1 VPGDFRFSIF
11 EFRFSIFGFRFSIF
25 VFRFSIFDFRFSI
38 KVMAQNAI
46 TFIQAHPFIL
56 AVIKILIVLL
66 VLSGIVAYL
75 VYMERKV
82 LSFMQARLGPMR
94 VGPWG
99 LLQPIADAFKL
110 LLKEDIIPAGAD
122 KFVFLLAP
130 TISVAAAFTVF
141 SVIPFAGNFYV
152 SDINVGLLFI
162 LGVSSL
168 GIYGIIL
175 GGWSSNSHYP
185 LIGAMR
191 SAAQLVSYEVAG
203 GMALVGVLLISNSLS
218 MVEIVNRQQQMGVW
232 NIFLQPVAFVIYLIA
247 SVAEANR
254 NPFDLPEAESELTAG
269 FHTEYSGFRF
279 ALYFLAEYT
288 NMVVVSCIAVT
299 MFLGGWLRPFVSI
312 RALDFLRFAPIA
324 ACLGAA
330 AFVLWLGLKSLVRLE
345 RYFFIALA
353 LTFVVLAGIVAVPAV
368 LNAIQ
373 GIFWFGTKVLAFLYA
388 FIWYRGTFPR
398 FRYDQLMNVGWHY
411 MIPIAMGNL
420 IVTAIVRY
428 LVGPHLPS
436 APAPGLG
443 G

>member
-1 VPGDFRFSIF
+1 MTFS
-11 EFRFSIFGFRFSIF
+11 E
-25 VFRFSIFDFRFSI
+25 
-38 KVMAQNAI
+38 
-46 TFIQAHPFIL
+46 AHPF
-56 AVIKILIVLL
+56 AMATIKILIVLL

-99 LLQPIADAFKL
+99 LLQPVADGIKL

-130 TISVAAAFTVF
+130 IISVTAAFTIFAV
-141 SVIPFAGNFYV
+141 VPFAGNFYI

-185 LIGAMR
+185 LLGALR
-191 SAAQLVSYEVAG
+191 SGAQLVSYEIASGV
-203 GMALVGVLLISNSLS
+203 ALVGVLLISNSLS
-218 MVEIVNRQQQMGVW
+218 MVEIVNRQLQMRVW
-232 NIFLQPVAFVIYLIA
+232 NVFLQPVAFVIYVIA
-247 SVAEANR
+247 AVAETNR

-269 FHTEYSGFRF
+269 YHTEYSGFRF

-299 MFLGGWLRPFVSI
+299 VFLGGWLRPFPNI
-312 RALDFLRFAPIA
+312 RALDFLGFAPIA

-330 AFVLWLGLKSLVRLE
+330 WFILWLGLKSQLRSE
-345 RYFFIALA
+345 RHFFLGLAICCVALA
-353 LTFVVLAGIVAVPAV
+353 GFVAIPAV
-368 LNAIQ
+368 LHAIQ
-373 GIFWFGTKVLAFLYA
+373 GVFWFGTKVLVCLYA
-388 FIWYRGTFPR
+388 FIWGRATFPR
-398 FRYDQLMNVGWHY
+398 YRYDQLMKVGWQWL
-411 MIPIAMGNL
+411 IPIGLGNL

-428 LVGPHLPS
+428 FTSPHGPS
-436 APAPGLG
+436 APTAGAAPF
-443 G
+443 

>member
-1 VPGDFRFSIF
+1 MV
-11 EFRFSIFGFRFSIF
+11 
-25 VFRFSIFDFRFSI
+25 
-38 KVMAQNAI
+38 QNAI
-46 TFIQAHPFIL
+46 EFLQAHLFIL
-56 AVIKILIVLL
+56 ALIKILIVLL

-99 LLQPIADAFKL
+99 LLQPVADGIKL

-130 TISVAAAFTVF
+130 AISVMAAFTVF
-141 SVIPFAGNFYV
+141 SVIPFAGNFYI
-152 SDINVGLLFI
+152 SDINIGLLFI

-185 LIGAMR
+185 LLGALR
-191 SAAQLVSYEVAG
+191 SGAQLVSYEVAA

-232 NIFLQPVAFVIYLIA
+232 NVFLQPVAFVIYLIA
-247 SVAEANR
+247 AVAETNR

-299 MFLGGWLRPFVSI
+299 MFLGGWLRPFASL
-312 RALDFLRFAPIA
+312 RALDFLNYAPVVA
-324 ACLGAA
+324 FLGAG
-330 AFVLWLGLKSLVRLE
+330 AFILWLGLKSLVPLE
-345 RYFFIALA
+345 RYFFLALA
-353 LTFVVLAGIVAVPAV
+353 LACLVLAGLVAIPAV

-373 GIFWFGTKVLAFLYA
+373 GIFWFGIKVLAFLYA

-398 FRYDQLMNVGWHY
+398 YRYDQLMNVGWHW
-411 MIPIAMGNL
+411 MIPIALGNL
-420 IVTAIVRY
+420 IVTALVRY
-428 LVGPHLPS
+428 FVSSPTPS
-436 APAPGLG
+436 ALGAGLG

>member
-1 VPGDFRFSIF
+1 MAMVQHSIDFL
-11 EFRFSIFGFRFSIF
+11 
-25 VFRFSIFDFRFSI
+25 
-38 KVMAQNAI
+38 
-46 TFIQAHPFIL
+46 QAHPFIL
-56 AVIKILIVLL
+56 VMIKILIVFA
-66 VLSGIVAYL
+66 VLGGIVAYL
-75 VYMERKV
+75 VYAERKL

-99 LLQPIADAFKL
+99 LLQPVADGIKL

-130 TISVAAAFTVF
+130 AISVTAAFTVF
-141 SVIPFAGNFYV
+141 SVIPFAGNFYI
-152 SDINVGLLFI
+152 SDINIGLLFI
-162 LGVSSL
+162 LAVSSL
-168 GIYGIIL
+168 GLYGIIL

-185 LIGAMR
+185 LLGALR
-191 SAAQLVSYEVAG
+191 SGAQLVSYEVAA

-232 NIFLQPVAFVIYLIA
+232 NVFLQPVGFVIYLIA
-247 SVAEANR
+247 AVAETNR

-299 MFLGGWLRPFVSI
+299 MFLGGWLRPFANI
-312 RALDFLRFAPIA
+312 RALDFLRFAPVVA
-324 ACLGAA
+324 FLGAA
-330 AFVLWLGLKSLVRLE
+330 AFILWLGLQSLVRLE

-353 LTFVVLAGIVAVPAV
+353 LACVVLAGFVAVPAV

-373 GIFWFGTKVLAFLYA
+373 GIFWFGIKVLAFLYA

-398 FRYDQLMNVGWHY
+398 YRYDQLMKVGWHW
-411 MIPIAMGNL
+411 MIPIGLGNV
-420 IVTAIVRY
+420 IVTALVRY
-428 LVGPHLPS
+428 FVSSHL
-436 APAPGLG
+436 AQG
-443 G
+443 

>member
-1 VPGDFRFSIF
+1 MV
-11 EFRFSIFGFRFSIF
+11 
-25 VFRFSIFDFRFSI
+25 
-38 KVMAQNAI
+38 QNTI
-46 TFIQAHPFIL
+46 NLLQAHPYVL
-56 AVIKILIVLL
+56 ALIKILIVLL

-141 SVIPFAGNFYV
+141 AVVPFAGNFYI

-162 LGVSSL
+162 LGISSL

-185 LIGAMR
+185 LLGAMR
-191 SAAQLVSYEVAG
+191 SAAQLVSYEVAA

-232 NIFLQPVAFVIYLIA
+232 NVFLQPVAFVIYLIA

-288 NMVVVSCIAVT
+288 NMVVVSCIATT
-299 MFLGGWLRPFVSI
+299 MFLGGWLRPFVSV
-312 RALDFLRFAPIA
+312 RALDFLRFGPVVAS
-324 ACLGAA
+324 LGAA
-330 AFVLWLGLKSLVRLE
+330 AFILWLGLQSRVRLE
-345 RYFFIALA
+345 RYFFIGLA
-353 LTFVVLAGIVAVPAV
+353 IFCILVAGILAIPAV
-368 LNAIQ
+368 LNALQ
-373 GIFWFGTKVLAFLYA
+373 GIFWFTAKVLVFLYG
-388 FIWYRGTFPR
+388 FIWCRATFPR
-398 FRYDQLMNVGWHY
+398 YRYDQLMKVGWHW
-411 MIPIAMGNL
+411 MIPIGLGNL
-420 IVTAIVRY
+420 IVTAVVRY
-428 LVGPHLPS
+428 LVSPHAPS
-436 APAPGLG
+436 APAAGLG